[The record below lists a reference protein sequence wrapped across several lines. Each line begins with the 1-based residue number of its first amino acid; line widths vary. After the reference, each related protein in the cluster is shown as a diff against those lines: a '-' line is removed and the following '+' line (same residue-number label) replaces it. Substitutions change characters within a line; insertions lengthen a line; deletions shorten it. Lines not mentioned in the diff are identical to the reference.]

1 MEDLGSGRSNLKRY
15 AHLYYPDYK
24 IEISNG
30 NQFEFSI
37 TYDDLSRS
45 KANEIANNTENQH
58 NTGTQSQNETPNEI
72 AVYTA
77 RASSKARINAV
88 YNVIK
93 SNTEISVDDICRV
106 CKISR
111 ATVAREIAWLKENK
125 QSTEQQPTNTEAGSY

>member
-72 AVYTA
+72 AVY
-77 RASSKARINAV
+77 
-88 YNVIK
+88 
-93 SNTEISVDDICRV
+93 
-106 CKISR
+106 
-111 ATVAREIAWLKENK
+111 
-125 QSTEQQPTNTEAGSY
+125 STS

>member
-1 MEDLGSGRSNLKRY
+1 MKYHLTGKRRSITKQGDVRGRRLKSESLDELGPYTKNPLIVKVLNELHFVEDLGSGRRNLKRY
-15 AHLYYPDYK
+15 APLYYPDYK

-72 AVYTA
+72 AVY
-77 RASSKARINAV
+77 
-88 YNVIK
+88 
-93 SNTEISVDDICRV
+93 
-106 CKISR
+106 
-111 ATVAREIAWLKENK
+111 
-125 QSTEQQPTNTEAGSY
+125 STS